1 MSVPSAPQNV
11 TGEQLNAT
19 TVRLRWN
26 PPKSPNG
33 IITGFQVTYYGYRT
47 TREVHL
53 LLSESRATSIIH
65 GLFLIIYK
73 LNTYTHLSDIVCL
86 VNTHP
91 IHWGMHQYMLLQMYE
106 SHCDITVCISGHIS
120 NLFTTLA
127 G

>member
-1 MSVPSAPQNV
+1 MLSSFFMSVPSAPQNV

-53 LLSESRATSIIH
+53 LHSESRATSIIH

-91 IHWGMHQYMLLQMYE
+91 IHCIGE
-106 SHCDITVCISGHIS
+106 CISICSFKCMSHTVIS
-120 NLFTTLA
+120 QCVYLDI
-127 G
+127 